1 MNERVIGVDV
11 GGTNVRVGLVENGL
25 SLTRKETART
35 TEYKKPDDFF
45 ESILGMIKK
54 VDPDRTAKKIGIG
67 LPVPWPDNAERIVDV
82 TNIPWLEEMSVDT
95 LRSYFP
101 GYQVFIDNDV
111 NVVALLEAHSGAAK
125 GFRNSIYITV
135 STGVGSGIIIDN
147 KVLRGSHGYAGEIGS
162 MIVSSHKTNHP
173 SLYDGSL
180 ESLCSGQVLEAESQK
195 LYGVDASAALLFERY
210 QKSAEEAEKVID
222 LWVEH
227 FSNAIASLMQTID
240 PDIFVLGGAVIH
252 HNPWLIEKVAESTR
266 KKVFKNLK
274 DKINIVINQY
284 SADAGVIGAGY
295 LAIHQSEGEI

>member
-1 MNERVIGVDV
+1 MNESVIGVDV
-11 GGTNVRVGLVENGL
+11 GGTNIRVGLVENGL
-25 SLTRKETART
+25 SLTRKETALT
-35 TEYKKPDDFF
+35 TEYKEPDKIFK
-45 ESILGMIKK
+45 SILDMIKK
-54 VDPDRTAKKIGIG
+54 IDPDHTAKKIGIG
-67 LPVPWPDNAERIVDV
+67 LPVPWPDEAEKIVDA
-82 TNIPWLEEMSVDT
+82 TNIPGLEEVSVDT

-111 NVVALLEAHSGAAK
+111 NVVALLEAHYGAAK
-125 GFRNSIYITV
+125 GRKNAIYITV

-162 MIVSSHKTNHP
+162 MIVSGHKKNHP

-180 ESLCSGQVLEAESQK
+180 ESLCSGLALEEESK
-195 LYGVDASAALLFERY
+195 VLYGEGATSALLFEHY
-210 QKSAEEAEKVID
+210 QTNDEEAKKVID

-252 HNPWLIEKVAESTR
+252 HNPWLVEKVAECTR
-266 KKVFKNLK
+266 KKVFKNLRE
-274 DKINIVINQY
+274 KINIVINQF
-284 SADAGVIGAGY
+284 STDAGVIGAGY